1 VTAVLALALT
11 AAALAAVPRVLTSGR
26 LAAPPRL
33 LAATHLVALAGLAL
47 LPAGGVVCAG
57 LGLAAVAGHRLGP
70 LAGCGSL
77 AGGGGWLLLPG
88 GLAFAALAPL
98 GWQAARI
105 LVAARRTELTGV
117 ALAGARPRHLPGGRV
132 VWVLP
137 SAEPAAH
144 VVGARHPKAVVTSGL
159 LALLDPAEQRAVC
172 EHEDAH
178 LRLGHPRLLLAGA
191 AVARA
196 YGFLPPV
203 RRAWSGLRRELEAA
217 ADDEAARATGT
228 GPVASALARVTLAQA
243 AGTGTAPGT
252 APGAVTGFGDADPGH
267 LRYRLARLRQPHPAR
282 RGVCALVAA
291 GGLTL
296 ATALTWSACGL
307 ATGTI
312 TWAGLA
318 ACAAALAAIAL
329 RPMWPSPAHPAPP
342 GPLARGPVP
351 GR

>member
-1 VTAVLALALT
+1 VITVLALALA
-11 AAALAAVPRVLTSGR
+11 AAALAAVPWLLTSSR
-26 LAAPPRL
+26 SAAPPRL

-57 LGLAAVAGHRLGP
+57 LGLAALAGHRLGP

-77 AGGGGWLLLPG
+77 AGGGGRLLPG
-88 GLAFAALAPL
+88 GLALAALAPL

-105 LVAARRTELTGV
+105 LVAARRTELAGM

-137 SAEPAAH
+137 SAAPAAH
-144 VVGARHPKAVVTSGL
+144 VVGLRHPAAVVTSGL

-196 YGFLPPV
+196 YAFLPPV

-217 ADDEAARATGT
+217 ADDEAARAVGT

-243 AGTGTAPGT
+243 AGPGT
-252 APGAVTGFGDADPGH
+252 APGALAGFDDADPGH
-267 LRYRLARLRQPHPAR
+267 LRYRLARLRQPRPAR
-282 RGVCALVAA
+282 RGACALVAV

-307 ATGTI
+307 ATGTT

-318 ACAAALAAIAL
+318 ACAAALAATAL
-329 RPMWPSPAHPAPP
+329 RPMWPFPAHPAPP
-342 GPLARGPVP
+342 GPLTRGPVT